1 MPFLCKIF
9 RQADSRNIRGKIFNH
24 ETHSL
29 TKKRMLPVSHFQ
41 LNVVARKGLFYTKK
55 RQSKDAIANQTL
67 EVAENAMSLAELG
80 SD

>member
-1 MPFLCKIF
+1 MPFLGKIF
-9 RQADSRNIRGKIFNH
+9 RQADSRNIRGKLFL

-29 TKKRMLPVSHFQ
+29 TKKKMLPVSHFQ
-41 LNVVARKGLFYTKK
+41 LNVVARKDHFYTKK
-55 RQSKDAIANQTL
+55 RHSKDIIANQTL